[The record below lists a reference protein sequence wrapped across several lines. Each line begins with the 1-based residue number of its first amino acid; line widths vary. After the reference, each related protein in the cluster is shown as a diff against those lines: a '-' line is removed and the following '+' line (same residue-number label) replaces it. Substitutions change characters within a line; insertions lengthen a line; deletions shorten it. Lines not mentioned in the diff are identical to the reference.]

1 MLMSYYR
8 SPFELGDNNHRK
20 SVIQQLQEKFYS
32 KDLKLTH
39 TMSKKN
45 DKIYIE
51 GYLGQVTLMR
61 ISFKPEEK
69 NKIRQFYYK
78 IRKYIQDAFFRF
90 EQEWATGKIA

>member
-1 MLMSYYR
+1 MLISYYR
-8 SPFELGDNNHRK
+8 SPFDLGDINHRTRLL
-20 SVIQQLQEKFYS
+20 QQLQEKFYS

-45 DKIYIE
+45 DKIYID
-51 GYLGQVTLMR
+51 GYLGQVTIMR

-78 IRKYIQDAFFRF
+78 IRKYI
-90 EQEWATGKIA
+90 